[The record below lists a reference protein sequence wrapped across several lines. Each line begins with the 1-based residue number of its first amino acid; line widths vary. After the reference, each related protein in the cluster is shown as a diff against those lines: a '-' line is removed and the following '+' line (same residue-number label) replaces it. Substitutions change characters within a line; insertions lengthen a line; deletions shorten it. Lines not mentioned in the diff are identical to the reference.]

1 MGIRESLIIDIES
14 FIKNAIELYNVEEIV
29 KKSEYVNLEKRI
41 LTLSKNDFESE
52 KKYEFFLKYVNQPHR
67 CVEKVL
73 FEKEFV
79 EDYLKEGDFLWMCT
93 YFRGI
98 VDRMK

>member
-41 LTLSKNDFESE
+41 LTLN
-52 KKYEFFLKYVNQPHR
+52 KKISQKAIS
-67 CVEKVL
+67 
-73 FEKEFV
+73 
-79 EDYLKEGDFLWMCT
+79 T
-93 YFRGI
+93 A
-98 VDRMK
+98 